1 MKWSL
6 QQLQKINNFP
16 YHFKGSFDYHNLIL
30 ENDDIYDVSLIT
42 VTGTIIQIDLET
54 YQFNYHIEG
63 RLTLPCSL
71 TLEPVDYQV
80 NEDFDEVYSTK
91 PDDDFYLIEKN
102 TIDLEKIVWANMIL
116 SIPIRVVREDA
127 YEILK
132 SRGISFEET
141 PDKNW

>member
-6 QQLQKINNFP
+6 QQLQKLNQFP
-16 YHFKGSFDYHNLIL
+16 FAFNSVFDYQPKIKDSD
-30 ENDDIYDVSLIT
+30 EIYQISLIK
-42 VTGTIIQIDLET
+42 VSGKIIQIDLET
-54 YQFNYHIEG
+54 YQFIYHVEG
-63 RLTLPCSL
+63 TMSLPCSL
-71 TLEPVDYQV
+71 TLEPVDYQI

-102 TIDLEKIVWANMIL
+102 TIDLEKIVWQNIIL

-141 PDKNW
+141 QDENL